1 MEIPSPPLRPTT
13 LVAPLV
19 AGIMAALVN
28 FGGTFV
34 IIVQAA
40 EAAKL
45 DSAQLASWI
54 WTVSLG
60 IGITGVLLSCRYKEP
75 IVTAW
80 STPGVAFLA
89 TVLPVISFPE
99 AIAAYIFSGIG
110 FILLGLSGAFER
122 IVKFIPKGIAA
133 GLLAGILFQFGVGAF
148 QSISV
153 DPILAGLLIFVFAL
167 LRRYTAR
174 YAVFGVLLIGATI
187 VLFRGQVN
195 PSGGDFALARPVFT
209 KPEFTMTSL
218 LSVALPLFVI
228 TLTGQYMPGMLI
240 LRNDGYTTS
249 ANPILSITGAGSVL
263 MSFFGSHPFNIA
275 AISAAIC
282 TGPEAHEDPRRRYIA
297 AVISGAVY
305 ILVGLFGVTLASLF
319 LALPKAFT
327 VTLAGLALISAIGGS
342 LANALSDPVTRETS
356 LVTFLATAANIQF
369 LRLGGAL
376 WGLVIGLLVH
386 FVVHFRF
393 RQELSTEVAQ

>member
-1 MEIPSPPLRPTT
+1 MNDSTAPLRPVT
-13 LVAPLV
+13 LIAPLV

-45 DSAQLASWI
+45 NSSQLASWV
-54 WTVSLG
+54 WAVSLG
-60 IGITGVLLSCRYKEP
+60 IGITGILLSCRYKEP

-99 AIAAYIFSGIG
+99 AIAAYIVSGIG

-122 IVKFIPKGIAA
+122 IVRFIPKGIAA

-148 QSISV
+148 QSINV
-153 DPILAGLLIFVFAL
+153 DPVLAGLLIFVFAL

-174 YAVFGVLLIGATI
+174 YAVFGVLLIGAGI
-187 VLFRGQVN
+187 VLIRGQVN
-195 PSGGDFALARPVFT
+195 LSEIDFTLARPVFT
-209 KPEFTMTSL
+209 KPEFTLTSL
-218 LSVALPLFVI
+218 FSVALPLFVI

-282 TGPEAHEDPRRRYIA
+282 TGPEAHEDPKKRYIA
-297 AVISGAVY
+297 SVISGVIY
-305 ILVGLFGVTLASLF
+305 LLVGLFGVTLASLF
-319 LALPKAFT
+319 MALPKAFT
-327 VTLAGLALISAIGGS
+327 VTMAGLALISAIGGS
-342 LANALSDPVTRETS
+342 LANAVSDPVTRETS

-369 LRLGGAL
+369 LGLGGAL
-376 WGLVIGLLVH
+376 WGLVIGLVVH
-386 FVVHFRF
+386 FVIHFRF
-393 RQELSTEVAQ
+393 QPEVSTNSAQ

>member
-1 MEIPSPPLRPTT
+1 MNDSITSLRPAT
-13 LVAPLV
+13 VIAPLV

-54 WTVSLG
+54 WSVSLG
-60 IGITGVLLSCRYKEP
+60 IGITGILLSCRYKEP

-99 AIAAYIFSGIG
+99 AIAAYIVSGIG

-153 DPILAGLLIFVFAL
+153 DPMLAGILIFVFAL

-174 YAVFGVLLIGATI
+174 YAVFGVLLIGAGL

-195 PSGGDFALARPVFT
+195 LSGIDFTLARPVFT

-297 AVISGAVY
+297 AVISGVVY
-305 ILVGLFGVTLASLF
+305 ILVGLFGVTLAALF

-342 LANALSDPVTRETS
+342 LANALSDPVKRETS

-369 LRLGGAL
+369 LGLGGAL
-376 WGLVIGLLVH
+376 WGLVIGLVVH

-393 RQELSTEVAQ
+393 GPELSADTAQ

>member
-1 MEIPSPPLRPTT
+1 MNDSTASFRLSDLI
-13 LVAPLV
+13 APLV

-40 EAAKL
+40 EAAQL
-45 DSAQLASWI
+45 NPEQLASWV
-54 WTVSLG
+54 WAVSLG
-60 IGITGVLLSCRYKEP
+60 IGVTGILLSCRYKEP

-89 TVLPVISFPE
+89 TVLPVISYPE
-99 AIAAYIFSGIG
+99 AIAAYIVSGVG
-110 FILLGLSGAFER
+110 FVLLGFSGAFEK
-122 IVKFIPKGIAA
+122 IVKLIPKGIAA

-153 DPILAGLLIFVFAL
+153 DPILAGILILSFAL

-174 YAVFGVLLIGATI
+174 YAVFGVLFVGLTI
-187 VLFRGQVN
+187 VVFRGQMN
-195 PSGGDFALARPVFT
+195 LSDIDFALARPIFT
-209 KPEFTMTSL
+209 KPEFTLTSI

-240 LRNDGYTTS
+240 LRNDGYNTS
-249 ANPILSITGAGSVL
+249 ANPILSITGAGSAL
-263 MSFFGSHPFNIA
+263 MAFFGSHPFNVA

-282 TGPEAHEDPRRRYIA
+282 TGPEAHENPQRRYIA

-305 ILVGLFGVTLASLF
+305 VLVGLFGVTLASLF
-319 LALPKAFT
+319 IALPKAFT

-342 LANALSDPVTRETS
+342 LANALSDPVKRETS

-369 LRLGGAL
+369 LGLGGAL

-386 FVVHFRF
+386 FIIHFRF
-393 RQELSTEVAQ
+393 KRRLPANAIP

>member
-1 MEIPSPPLRPTT
+1 MNDSTAPLRPVT
-13 LVAPLV
+13 LIAPLV

-40 EAAKL
+40 ETAKL
-45 DSAQLASWI
+45 DSSQLASWV
-54 WTVSLG
+54 WAVSLG
-60 IGITGVLLSCRYKEP
+60 IGITGILLSCRYKEP

-99 AIAAYIFSGIG
+99 AIAAYIVSGIG

-122 IVKFIPKGIAA
+122 IVRFIPKGIAA

-148 QSISV
+148 QSINV
-153 DPILAGLLIFVFAL
+153 DPVLAGLLIFVFAL

-174 YAVFGVLLIGATI
+174 YAVFGVLLIGAGI
-187 VLFRGQVN
+187 VLIRGQVN
-195 PSGGDFALARPVFT
+195 LSEIDFTLARPVFT
-209 KPEFTMTSL
+209 KPEFTLTSL
-218 LSVALPLFVI
+218 FSVALPLFVI

-282 TGPEAHEDPRRRYIA
+282 TGPEAHEDPKKRYIA
-297 AVISGAVY
+297 SVISGVIY
-305 ILVGLFGVTLASLF
+305 LLVGLFGVTLASLF
-319 LALPKAFT
+319 MALPKAFT
-327 VTLAGLALISAIGGS
+327 VTMAGLALISAIGGS
-342 LANALSDPVTRETS
+342 LANAVSDPVTRETS

-369 LRLGGAL
+369 LGLGGAL
-376 WGLVIGLLVH
+376 WGLVIGLVVH
-386 FVVHFRF
+386 FVIHFRF
-393 RQELSTEVAQ
+393 QPEVSTNSAQ